1 MRKGESIVYE
11 WWVWSGCEDLND
23 RSGDFLEENTYAE
36 AHARCNYEEGEF
48 IELVRS
54 YWGDEDDGLLD
65 RDFATVE
72 DGKLPESY
80 DNGSRPIA
88 KKLHAEVKAVHKE
101 VIVPLGAGFYL
112 KL

>member
-1 MRKGESIVYE
+1 MNKCVSIVYT
-11 WWVWSGCEDLND
+11 WWRWMEGDGPDE
-23 RSGDFLEENTYAE
+23 RSGGFDEHETYAE
-36 AHARCNYEEGEF
+36 AHHYCDYAEGQF

-65 RDFATVE
+65 RDYATVE

-88 KKLHAEVKAVHKE
+88 KKLHEEVAAIHRR
-101 VIVPLGAGFYL
+101 
-112 KL
+112 

>member
-1 MRKGESIVYE
+1 MRKGESIVYR
-11 WWVWSGCEDLND
+11 WWVWMDCKDHDD
-23 RSGDFLEENTYAE
+23 RSGDFREWDTYAE
-36 AHARCNYEEGEF
+36 AHHDCNYAEGEF

-72 DGKLPESY
+72 DVKLPESY

-88 KKLHAEVKAVHKE
+88 KKLHAEVKAVHAKQH
-101 VIVPLGAGFYL
+101 VPYL
-112 KL
+112 EAFFKL